1 MSDIQKTFG
10 NNAEPQ
16 ESVRA
21 RLGILRIVGLMG
33 MRNNNGKTVHG
44 AWDAPVD
51 YEAAIP
57 LIVCREG
64 ERSAMRLDVSILD
77 FDALSK
83 DPGLS
88 GPERDIIALAFSRR
102 TQARTHRTLGIN
114 G

>member
-33 MRNNNGKTVHG
+33 MRNNDGNTVRG
-44 AWDAPVD
+44 AWDTPVD
-51 YEAAIP
+51 YEVAIP

-64 ERSAMRLDVSILD
+64 ERSAMRRDVSIRD
-77 FDALSK
+77 FEQLSR

-88 GPERDIIALAFSRR
+88 ASERDIIATAFSRH
-102 TQARTHRTLGIN
+102 TQARTHRALGIN
-114 G
+114 S